1 LFIIRDVLIKSM
13 DLLEPND
20 LFDDKLE
27 DDFMESRYDIANAK
41 SFYLVSIFII
51 FILFYYLI

>member
-1 LFIIRDVLIKSM
+1 M

-20 LFDDKLE
+20 LFDNKLE

-41 SFYLVSIFII
+41 SFYLVSIFVI